1 MKAKNKTKQ
10 KKNLEILEQ
19 YDFRAKCSP
28 SASLHSLLC
37 LQCIT
42 FMEISQ
48 CLKKSD
54 LSYQK
59 GLEKNFRLILR
70 MILNNLRMIFV
81 FRKYAFSKMSG

>member
-1 MKAKNKTKQ
+1 MNILAFLNKKKSCFLSESKK

-42 FMEISQ
+42 LTEISQ
-48 CLKKSD
+48 CFKKST
-54 LSYQK
+54 LSYQ
-59 GLEKNFRLILR
+59 E
-70 MILNNLRMIFV
+70 
-81 FRKYAFSKMSG
+81 S